1 MKRSLLVLGGVLVL
15 AAGAARA
22 EDKIDFAKQIRPIFA
37 DSCYKCHAGQKH
49 KGDLKLDSVEA
60 FQKGG
65 KDGKV
70 LEPGQPDKS
79 DLYRRIVLPKGDD
92 DVMPPKG
99 DPLPKEKTD
108 LVKQWIAQGADF
120 GDWKG
125 DKVEVAS
132 TTQASAEEGPK
143 EIQLPQVP
151 AADVGAVKK
160 INDLQALC
168 MIVAQNTN
176 LLDVNFSSLG
186 DKAGDNELAL
196 LAPLA
201 EQVYDLNLA
210 RSKVTDS
217 GLSALENLKNLRKLH
232 LEKTQIG
239 DAGLAHLKNLTNLE
253 YLNLYGTNVTDSGL
267 SQLEGLKKLRN
278 VYLWQSK
285 VTAAGA
291 EALRKAIPGVHVDL
305 GWEEPA
311 KADAKAEAKS

>member
-1 MKRSLLVLGGVLVL
+1 MKLSVLLVGGAML
-15 AAGAARA
+15 AFAGVGRA

-37 DSCYKCHAGQKH
+37 DSCYKCHAGAKH

-65 KDGKV
+65 KDGKI
-70 LEPGQPDKS
+70 LEAGQPDKS

-108 LVKQWIAQGADF
+108 LVKQWITEGASF
-120 GDWKG
+120 GDWKS
-125 DKVEVAS
+125 DKVEVAA
-132 TTQASAEEGPK
+132 TTQSAEEGPK
-143 EIQLPQVP
+143 EIELPQVP
-151 AADVGAVKK
+151 VADAGAVKK
-160 INDLQALC
+160 ITDTGALC
-168 MIVAQNTN
+168 MVLAQNTN
-176 LLDVNFSSLG
+176 VLDVNFSGLG
-186 DKAGDNELAL
+186 DKVGDNELAL

-201 EQVYDLNLA
+201 EQVGDLNLA

-217 GLSALENLKNLRKLH
+217 GLAALDGLKNLRRLH
-232 LEKTQIG
+232 LEKTQVG
-239 DAGLAHLKNLTNLE
+239 DPGLAHLKNLTSLE
-253 YLNLYGTNVTDSGL
+253 YLNLYGTNVTDAGL

-285 VTAAGA
+285 VTPAGA
-291 EALRKAIPGVHVDL
+291 EALKKAIPGIHVDL

-311 KADAKAEAKS
+311 KADAK